1 MKNMLPTKNN
11 LMKIKGQ
18 MNLSIQG
25 QELLEKKKIILN
37 VEKNKYINKYSEL
50 KNKLITQ
57 LQEGHQL
64 LQSANVDVGLDE
76 MVNIANTIEPE
87 NSIDIKYKT
96 VMGVEIPSIIYDE
109 KKIGSLNY
117 SLNGTTISV
126 DMAVL
131 KFAEIKKTIIE
142 LSEVENTIN
151 KLNKAIEK
159 VQKRSNALKDIIIPE
174 YKVQVKKIQ
183 DILEEREREDLSRM
197 KVLKRNNG

>member
-1 MKNMLPTKNN
+1 
-11 LMKIKGQ
+11 MKIKGQ

-109 KKIGSLNY
+109 KKIGSPNY

>member
-109 KKIGSLNY
+109 KKIGSPNY